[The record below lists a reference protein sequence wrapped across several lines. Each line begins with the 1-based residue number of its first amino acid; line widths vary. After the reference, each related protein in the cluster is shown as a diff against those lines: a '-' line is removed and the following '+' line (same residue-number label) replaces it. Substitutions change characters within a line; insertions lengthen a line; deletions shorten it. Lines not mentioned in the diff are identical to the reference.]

1 MKNCKIKGAFGE
13 LNLMTD
19 SIVEADFETL
29 VEKKIDWKNHV
40 AKIDLT
46 GFTINK
52 ENQGLNN
59 QF

>member
-1 MKNCKIKGAFGE
+1 MKNCKIKGTFGE
-13 LNLMTD
+13 LNLLTD

-29 VEKKIDWKNHV
+29 VEKKIDPKNHV

-52 ENQGLNN
+52 ENKG
-59 QF
+59 FDY